1 MVAALW
7 YVRKGGKQHGPFTM
21 EVVKQ
26 LVQQGKITPLTEL
39 KREADIDWVVASSI
53 PGLLVNKQPP
63 PLPSVIPSTLD
74 APDKTPISIWALAG
88 AAFLILAIIGAYA
101 VFTIVDE
108 AKKQQLALENQ
119 IETSNTAVRDCIRE
133 ASQSLEKGD
142 LDTAE
147 RLVRNALAIDG
158 ATEKHE
164 AEQMIDTIANAKIHK
179 KAEQL
184 YAKAEKEIQYNNI
197 DIAIRDLRE
206 IIESGNVANGLIDK
220 AKELNK
226 EIERSQSVEEA
237 KSVLMQLNDEQYQ
250 NFIENNELPRN
261 YRMEK
266 TVLNEAF
273 MKCCQSVSQE
283 VVQSRIIEK
292 EKRIAVE
299 KALRRQQEIGKVL
312 SVCEGNIGEVG
323 FSISSDRRF
332 VASPVKDG
340 SKLSVWDVSEG
351 VESASIVA
359 PANVVVQ
366 GKTSFSLD
374 SACIAFAAK
383 FVSESQTAV
392 ILWDL
397 QKNAVSGVFGDGTLD
412 EITGIAVTEKHV
424 LATKGKSAHVWDRK
438 SKKIVHSFKKHK
450 DEVNCIAVSS
460 DGLTAATGGEDKIAI
475 LWEVESGKELRVLD
489 DHEAGIRAIAFSPTN
504 GQLLTGGFDCSVR
517 YWDLSKGTLIQKWQ
531 LGKFD
536 SFKASSWKLRQLSQ
550 RLRTIEA
557 IANNRFQDYSFD
569 DEWKLPFV
577 VNVDFSPLGDR
588 AVVGLSLKNPESL
601 LSLLVPYNPIIID
614 LSGGWVRLPEDRFGA
629 TGGDFFPMP
638 FEEKWAAFC
647 REGDSIVVPLE
658 KRIRVRG
665 ELQSARNL
673 SVIGIP

>member
-7 YVRKGGKQHGPFTM
+7 YVRIRGKQHGPFTP

-26 LVQQGKITPLTEL
+26 LAQQGKITPLTEL
-39 KREADIDWVVASSI
+39 KREADIDWVIASSI
-53 PGLLVNKQPP
+53 PGLLVKKQPP
-63 PLPSVIPSTLD
+63 PLPSVTPSTTD
-74 APDKTPISIWALAG
+74 ASDRTPIWIWTLAG
-88 AAFLILAIIGAYA
+88 TAFLILVIVGAYA

-108 AKKQQLALENQ
+108 TKKQKISLANQ
-119 IETSNTAVRDCIRE
+119 IETSNTAVRDFIRE

-142 LDTAE
+142 LDNAE
-147 RLVRNALAIDG
+147 SLVRKALAVDG
-158 ATEKHE
+158 STEKHE
-164 AEQMIDTIANAKIHK
+164 AEQMADTIANAKNNK

-184 YAKAEKEIQYNNI
+184 YVKAEKEIQHNNI

-206 IIESGNVANGLIDK
+206 IIETGNIAIELLDK

-226 EIERSQSVEEA
+226 AIERSQSLEEA
-237 KSVLMQLNDEQYQ
+237 KSVLMRLNDEQFHAFMQ
-250 NFIENNELPRN
+250 NNELPRN
-261 YRMEK
+261 YRMEQP
-266 TVLNEAF
+266 VLNEAF
-273 MKCCQSVSQE
+273 MKRCQSVSEE
-283 VVQSRIIEK
+283 VIQLRIVEE

-299 KALRRQQEIGKVL
+299 KAVKKQQEIGKVL
-312 SVCEGNIGEVG
+312 SVCEGNIGTVG
-323 FSISSDRRF
+323 FSISKDRRH
-332 VASPVKDG
+332 VASPVEDG
-340 SKLSVWDVSEG
+340 SKLSVWDVSKG

-359 PANVVVQ
+359 PANVVIE
-366 GKTSFSLD
+366 GKTAFSSD
-374 SACIAFAAK
+374 STCIAFAAK
-383 FVSESQTAV
+383 FLSKSQTAV

-397 QKNAVSGVFGDGTLD
+397 QKNDVSGVFGEGTLD

-438 SKKIVHSFKKHK
+438 SKKIVHSFKNHK
-450 DEVNCIAVSS
+450 DDVNCISVSS

-504 GQLLTGGFDCSVR
+504 GQLLTGGFDCTVR
-517 YWDLSKGTLIQKWQ
+517 YWDLSKGTLIRKWQ

-536 SFKASSWKLRQLSQ
+536 SFKASAWKLKQLSQ
-550 RLRTIEA
+550 RLRNIEA
-557 IANNRFQDYSFD
+557 IANNRFQEYSFG

-614 LSGGWVRLPEDRFGA
+614 LSGGLVKLPEDRFGA
-629 TGGDFFPMP
+629 MGGDFFPMP
-638 FEEKWAAFC
+638 LTEKWAAFC